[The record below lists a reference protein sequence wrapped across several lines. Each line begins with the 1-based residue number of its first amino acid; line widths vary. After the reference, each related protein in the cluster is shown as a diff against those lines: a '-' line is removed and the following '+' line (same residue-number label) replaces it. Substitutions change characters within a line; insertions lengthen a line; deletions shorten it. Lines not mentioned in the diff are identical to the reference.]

1 MQCELCHLV
10 IHYYLSYEGQRF
22 ITLLKPA
29 VIHSGFYHCEIPPR
43 QHNPP
48 LSSKRS
54 TKWDCK
60 KAIPEQIG
68 APLYIIT
75 IQFNSQLALPRLSYW
90 LFFLGFRLFICFWI
104 MSITRCRCSNTCKR
118 KKKISIF
125 ISFHSLLGVNS
136 KKS

>member
-1 MQCELCHLV
+1 M
-10 IHYYLSYEGQRF
+10 R
-22 ITLLKPA
+22 
-29 VIHSGFYHCEIPPR
+29 YH
-43 QHNPP
+43 HVNAFPP
-48 LSSKRS
+48 LSSRRL

-118 KKKISIF
+118 KKKCRYLFHF
-125 ISFHSLLGVNS
+125 IHFAASTPKRAEVWLIQDYTKKPSLKIT
-136 KKS
+136 KKSRQFSNQ